1 MKTLKYIID
10 GIKIQKIVGDINIT
24 IDNISNNSNNIKT
37 NGLFIA
43 KKGNRVDGHAYI
55 DSAINNGAIAVLC
68 SEDVN
73 LPENITKIVVEDSIE
88 AESFVAA
95 NFYDNPSKKLKII
108 GVTGTNG
115 KTTTVTLIYQL
126 LNNLGQKAGLISTII
141 YKYGNIELPAIN
153 TTPDA
158 IELNKLMN
166 DMYLAGCKYAVMEV
180 SSHAIVQKR
189 ICGINFTG
197 GIFTNITHEHLDYH
211 GSFENYIKAKKTFFD
226 NLPANAFALINLDD
240 KNGKIMVQ
248 NTKAKIYTYGLS
260 QMADFH
266 ARIIENTFQGLHLQ
280 IDGNDTWF
288 LLLGRFNAYNILAA
302 YSSAII
308 LGFDKQEVLSQLS
321 KIPPISG
328 RFNIINNND
337 TYIIID
343 YAHTPDALEN
353 ILSTINEMDINGKI
367 ITVFGA
373 GGNRDKTKRP
383 LMGQI
388 AAQYSDIVIITSD
401 NPRYEEPADIIADIE
416 KGVPD
421 SLNAKVFKIEDRAD
435 AIKMAINLANKGDVI
450 VIAGKGHETYQE
462 IKGIRKHFD
471 DKEVVLQIIN
481 SKKIIN

>member
-1 MKTLKYIID
+1 
-10 GIKIQKIVGDINIT
+10 
-24 IDNISNNSNNIKT
+24 
-37 NGLFIA
+37 
-43 KKGNRVDGHAYI
+43 
-55 DSAINNGAIAVLC
+55 
-68 SEDVN
+68 
-73 LPENITKIVVEDSIE
+73 LPT
-88 AESFVAA
+88 
-95 NFYDNPSKKLKII
+95 
-108 GVTGTNG
+108 
-115 KTTTVTLIYQL
+115 
-126 LNNLGQKAGLISTII
+126 
-141 YKYGNIELPAIN
+141 
-153 TTPDA
+153 
-158 IELNKLMN
+158 
-166 DMYLAGCKYAVMEV
+166 
-180 SSHAIVQKR
+180 
-189 ICGINFTG
+189 
-197 GIFTNITHEHLDYH
+197 
-211 GSFENYIKAKKTFFD
+211 
-226 NLPANAFALINLDD
+226 NAFALTNIDD

-260 QMADFH
+260 HMADFH
-266 ARIIENTFQGLHLQ
+266 ARIIENTFQGLHLE

-302 YSSAII
+302 YGSAII
-308 LGFDKQEVLSQLS
+308 LGFDKQEVLAQLS
-321 KIPPISG
+321 KIPPING

-353 ILSTINEMDINGKI
+353 ILSTIEEMDINGKI

-416 KGVPD
+416 KGVPAN
-421 SLNAKVFKIEDRAD
+421 LNAKVFKIEDRTN

-462 IKGIRKHFD
+462 IKGVRNHFD
-471 DKEVVLQIIN
+471 DREVVLQIIN